1 MTSVRAGYPPR
12 YLHRWTRI
20 QRSNHRACLFYFPNI
35 HSHYSYWSANGSECM
50 LVLPQGGRGPRWT
63 LLTCLVL
70 LAVPGVPGAHQLTG
84 VVGVSVDGRKDIFTE
99 DAHTHTHTPQT
110 QTPIQWREKLQT
122 SSKTKKKRIP
132 FPACFTSWLNSA
144 VVRTGTLAN
153 LSSGRHYNRFT
164 QLNTTMEVL
173 PKFVVSIKALR
184 LDIVNCKR
192 RTWVTQ
198 TQHAADSSD
207 CSRADVFY

>member
-99 DAHTHTHTPQT
+99 DAHTHTHT
-110 QTPIQWREKLQT
+110 
-122 SSKTKKKRIP
+122 
-132 FPACFTSWLNSA
+132 
-144 VVRTGTLAN
+144 
-153 LSSGRHYNRFT
+153 H
-164 QLNTTMEVL
+164 
-173 PKFVVSIKALR
+173 PKHKHQFSEER
-184 LDIVNCKR
+184 NCKR
-192 RTWVTQ
+192 HQKRKRKGSPSQ
-198 TQHAADSSD
+198 PASLPDLILQLSEQEP
-207 CSRADVFY
+207 